1 MRRARRY
8 VYGILLIAMATI
20 CFIGFQPVLQAKMLG
35 KPGDRSGYA
44 NKTDNELSS
53 SPVKPMTDKE
63 TTMQKKFQKKV
74 GSLQM
79 PFIKNVGQM
88 DKSIAYYA
96 HTFGGTVFVTNEGQI
111 VYSLPENGE
120 EEEKT
125 KSIALKETAI
135 GGAVERITGQEPAA
149 TQVNYFKGNDKSKWQ
164 SNIHTYNMVSLGE
177 LYQGISLNLHAYG
190 NNVEKLFVVE
200 PGAEP
205 KQILLSMEG
214 AENLSIDKNG
224 QMIAATTLG
233 PVVFTKPV
241 AYQEI
246 DGSKRYV
253 EAAYTLTKFQDHKS
267 KIENGYGFTI
277 GQYNPDYELII
288 DPLLASTFL
297 GGGNDDKSYAIA
309 LDSSNNVYVTG
320 GYFLLSFPDGRQPV

>member
-1 MRRARRY
+1 MRRGRGY
-8 VYGILLIAMATI
+8 VYGILLIAIATI
-20 CFIGFQPVLQAKMLG
+20 CFIGFQPALQTKMPG
-35 KPGDRSGYA
+35 KPDHRSGYA

-53 SPVKPMTDKE
+53 PPVKPMTDRE

-88 DKSIAYYA
+88 DKAVAYYA
-96 HTFGGTVFVTNEGQI
+96 PTFGGTVFITNEGQI
-111 VYSLPENGE
+111 VYSLPEKGE
-120 EEEKT
+120 EKEKT
-125 KSIALKETAI
+125 KSVTLKETAI
-135 GGAVERITGQEPAA
+135 GGAVERITGQKPAV
-149 TQVNYFKGNDKSKWQ
+149 TQVNYFKGNDESKWQ

-214 AENLSIDKNG
+214 AESLSIDKNG
-224 QMIAATTLG
+224 QMIAVTAIG
-233 PVVFTKPV
+233 PVAFTKPV

-246 DGSKRYV
+246 DGTKRYV
-253 EAAYTLTKFQDHKS
+253 EAAYTLTKIQNHKS
-267 KIENGYGFTI
+267 NIENGYGFAI

-297 GGGNDDKSYAIA
+297 GGGDDDKSYAIV

-320 GYFLLSFPDGRQPV
+320 GHFLIRFPDSRQPV